1 MARKRLLGLAA
12 LAIGF
17 VVAPLVLPV
26 TNATELLVF
35 GLVAVAANLL
45 IGVAGLFSF
54 GQAALFGV
62 GGYVGGWLLANTEL
76 PMALPLLAGAAAGAV
91 LGAIMGAL
99 CVRRAGMYFIML
111 TFAFNQMIYY
121 GAYTWREVTGG
132 EDGLNGIT
140 RPAQL
145 FPGAPAVDF
154 GKGLN
159 FYILVAVL
167 VFVCFV
173 LLLRV
178 VDSPLGRILQAARES
193 PRRAASIG
201 YDIHRAQTLA
211 FAISGFFTGLAG
223 VLYGM
228 TYWIMPIEL
237 GALAQFRLHRL
248 YGADRRDQLDVRA
261 DDRRHDLHP
270 APGHSVNALGALA
283 APVWPR
289 GYCGRDVPARRGHR
303 AVRAK
308 PHAVAADGAAPGGR
322 VAASH
327 RGAAM
332 TEPLLRVEGLT
343 KVFGAHKAVSGIS
356 LEVAAG
362 ELLCIIGPNGAGK
375 TTLFN
380 LLTKDLSPTAGRIWL
395 SGDDVTGA
403 RPHQISRR
411 GVGRSYQITSVF
423 QSMTVFDNVWT
434 AAYRHD
440 EGGRLV
446 FWRRSDAY
454 EAVSPRVDEVLAAVG
469 LAHYRDALAAEL
481 SYGDQRLLEIAVT
494 LATAPRLLLLD
505 EPTSGLSQ
513 EETRKV
519 SSLIRELSA
528 RATVVMIEHKMD
540 VVMQISDRLAVMNF
554 GRVIAEGRPEDVA
567 RDPEVRRAYL
577 GT

>member
-1 MARKRLLGLAA
+1 MARKRFLGLAA

-17 VVAPLVLPV
+17 AVAPLVLPV
-26 TNATELLVF
+26 ANATELLVF

-228 TYWIMPIEL
+228 TYWIMPIDSVHWL
-237 GALAQFRLHRL
+237 NSGYIVFMVLIGGTSSMFGPMIGATIFILLQDILSML
-248 YGADRRDQLDVRA
+248 
-261 DDRRHDLHP
+261 
-270 APGHSVNALGALA
+270 
-283 APVWPR
+283 W
-289 GYCGRDVPARRGHR
+289 ARW
-303 AVRAK
+303 
-308 PHAVAADGAAPGGR
+308 
-322 VAASH
+322 
-327 RGAAM
+327 
-332 TEPLLRVEGLT
+332 PLLFGL
-343 KVFGAHKAVSGIS
+343 VVIAVVMFLQGGVI
-356 LEVAAG
+356 
-362 ELLCIIGPNGAGK
+362 EL
-375 TTLFN
+375 F
-380 LLTKDLSPTAGRIWL
+380 
-395 SGDDVTGA
+395 
-403 RPHQISRR
+403 
-411 GVGRSYQITSVF
+411 GRSRT
-423 QSMTVFDNVWT
+423 
-434 AAYRHD
+434 
-440 EGGRLV
+440 L
-446 FWRRSDAY
+446 WRRMGL
-454 EAVSPRVDEVLAAVG
+454 PREG
-469 LAHYRDALAAEL
+469 E
-481 SYGDQRLLEIAVT
+481 
-494 LATAPRLLLLD
+494 
-505 EPTSGLSQ
+505 
-513 EETRKV
+513 
-519 SSLIRELSA
+519 SL
-528 RATVVMIEHKMD
+528 RATEEP
-540 VVMQISDRLAVMNF
+540 R
-554 GRVIAEGRPEDVA
+554 
-567 RDPEVRRAYL
+567 
-577 GT
+577 